1 MTSNMRLL
9 ASASVLAVAAF
20 GASPA
25 LAAGTDAGATVT
37 NTVTLSYQVGG
48 VDQDDIEE
56 INQFTVDRKINLTVA
71 ELGSATT
78 TVSPGQAAAVTTFTV
93 TNTANATLD
102 FSLSVTQLNGG
113 TAAHGGTDSFDA
125 TSPTIYVDTNGNDVY
140 DAGTDTQVTYL
151 DEVAADDSRT
161 VFVVSAIPL
170 GGSTG
175 AVAGVILTASS
186 LEGGS
191 GGSQGAAVTQTSG
204 ANTAGVDTVFAD
216 VAGATDGN
224 RDAAHSAGDDYT
236 VAAASLSVSKLSY
249 VVSDP
254 FNGTADPKM
263 IPGAVVEYCINVSNA
278 SGGAEAGNVSISDPV
293 PGEVTFD
300 AGFGILV
307 GATESGGVCTGGTAG
322 GSFSGG
328 VVSANLGNIAAG
340 SATAVRFQVTV
351 D

>member
-1 MTSNMRLL
+1 MTRNMRLL
-9 ASASVLAVAAF
+9 ASASVLAVAAL

-25 LAAGTDAGATVT
+25 LAAGTDAGTTVT

-48 VDQDDIEE
+48 V
-56 INQFTVDRKINLTVA
+56 NQNDVTANNSFTVDRKINLTVA
-71 ELGSATT
+71 EAGSATT
-78 TVSPGQAAAVTTFTV
+78 TVSPGQQAAVTTFTV

-102 FSLSVTQLNGG
+102 FALSVTQLSGG
-113 TAAHGGTDSFDA
+113 TAAHGGTDNFDA
-125 TSPTIYVDTNGNDVY
+125 TSPTIYLDSNSNSTY

-151 DEVAADDSRT
+151 DEVAADESRT
-161 VFVVSAIPL
+161 LFVVSDIPL
-170 GGSTG
+170 GRATND
-175 AVAGVILTASS
+175 VAGVVLTGTAR
-186 LEGGS
+186 EGGA
-191 GGSQGAAVTQTSG
+191 GGSQGAAITETSG

-216 VAGATDGN
+216 AAGASDGN

-236 VAAASLSVSKLSY
+236 VAAASLTVSKLSY

-254 FNGTADPKM
+254 FNSTTNPKM

-278 SGGAEAGNVSISDPV
+278 SGGAAATNVSISDSLPA
-293 PGEVTFD
+293 EVTFD

-307 GATESGGVCTGGTAG
+307 GASESGGTCTGGSAG
-322 GSFSGG
+322 GSFGG
-328 VVSANLGNIAAG
+328 GIVSANLGNIAAG